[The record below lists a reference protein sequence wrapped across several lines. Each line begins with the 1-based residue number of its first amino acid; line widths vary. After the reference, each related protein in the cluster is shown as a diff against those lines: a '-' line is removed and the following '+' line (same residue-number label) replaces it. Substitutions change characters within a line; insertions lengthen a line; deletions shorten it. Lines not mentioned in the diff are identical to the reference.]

1 LEIVAVDAGGALGM
15 TSLAVL
21 LKQAIEHW
29 AEELRTT
36 SPLVQMARAGNVTP
50 RALALYLESLRY
62 LFQHSQR
69 NLQLAAEQAEQMG
82 LPHVH
87 LYFER
92 KANEEHGHDGWAVDD
107 LTHLPQTSVANLRPA
122 LSIVRLVELQRSLIA
137 EHPICFVAYA
147 LWAEYF
153 TVLVGDEWLD
163 ALSSC
168 GYQRSQVSS
177 IAKHVEA
184 DREHAANGFN
194 ELEQLWQGQPEPAV
208 LLDAV
213 ARACRVFESFCDE
226 ICLEARSAA

>member
-1 LEIVAVDAGGALGM
+1 M
-15 TSLAVL
+15 TSLAVS
-21 LKQAIEHW
+21 LKRSIEQW
-29 AEELRTT
+29 AEDLRTK
-36 SPLVQMARAGNVTP
+36 SPLGHMARAGNVTP

-69 NLQLAAEQAEQMG
+69 NLQLAAEQADRMG
-82 LPHVH
+82 LPHVA

-92 KANEEHGHDGWAVDD
+92 KTREEHGHDGWAVDD
-107 LTHLPQTSVANLRPA
+107 LTHLPPTSVANLTPA

-137 EHPICFVAYA
+137 EHPMCFVAYA

-168 GYQRSQVSS
+168 GYQRSQVSA

-194 ELEQLWQGQPEPAV
+194 ELEQLWQGQPDPEV

-213 ARACRVFESFCDE
+213 TRACGVFESFCDE
-226 ICLEARSAA
+226 ISRESRSAA

>member
-1 LEIVAVDAGGALGM
+1 M

-21 LKQAIEHW
+21 LRQSIEQW

-36 SPLVQMARAGNVTP
+36 SPLGHLARAGNVTP

-69 NLQLAAEQAEQMG
+69 NLQLAADQADRMG
-82 LPHVH
+82 LRHVA

-92 KANEEHGHDGWAVDD
+92 KANEEQGHDGWAVDD
-107 LTHLPQTSVANLRPA
+107 LTHLPHTSVTNLTPA

-137 EHPICFVAYA
+137 EHPICFVVYA

-168 GYQRSQVSS
+168 GYQRSQVSA
-177 IAKHVEA
+177 IAKHIEA

-194 ELEQLWQGQPEPAV
+194 EIEQLWQGQPEPAV
-208 LLDAV
+208 LLDVV
-213 ARACRVFESFCDE
+213 ARACRAFESFCDE
-226 ICLEARSAA
+226 ICREAAPQPEISDLAGECVGV

>member
-1 LEIVAVDAGGALGM
+1 M

-21 LKQAIEHW
+21 LRQSIEQW

-36 SPLVQMARAGNVTP
+36 SPLGHLARAGNVTP

-69 NLQLAAEQAEQMG
+69 NLQLAAEQADRMG
-82 LPHVH
+82 MPHVA
-87 LYFER
+87 LYFVR
-92 KANEEHGHDGWAVDD
+92 KTNEERGHDAWAVDD
-107 LTHLPQTSVANLRPA
+107 LTHLPHASVANLTPA

-137 EHPICFVAYA
+137 EHPMCFVAYA

-184 DREHAANGFN
+184 DREHAASGFN
-194 ELEQLWQGQPEPAV
+194 EIEQLWQGQPEPAV

-213 ARACRVFESFCDE
+213 ARACRAFESFCDE
-226 ICLEARSAA
+226 ICREARSAA